1 MQISLCSIIPTRNPI
16 PSSVSLESASMALQF
31 PPQQVANVS
40 VPSGPLIDS
49 AIELAYVHLTPQ
61 AFNHIMR
68 SFLFGVVIASHV
80 LKLSDKF
87 DAEVHA
93 LSAILH
99 DLGWDKN
106 GTFVSKDKRF
116 EVDGAIAARDFLSN
130 STYSNHWPH
139 HRIQLVWDS
148 IALHTNPSI
157 FNFKENEVRICG
169 LGIDADFQGPDG
181 SPPGSLSWDE
191 YDAVVKEY
199 PRVGFVQ
206 TVKDV
211 FIGLC
216 RTKPAT
222 TYDNVVGDIGEAY
235 VKGYSRDGHR

>member
-1 MQISLCSIIPTRNPI
+1 
-16 PSSVSLESASMALQF
+16 MALHF

-40 VPSGPLIDS
+40 IPSGPLIES
-49 AIELAYVHLTPQ
+49 AIELAYAHLTLP

-68 SFLFGVVIASHV
+68 SFLFGVVIASH
-80 LKLSDKF
+80 LLNFSDKF

-99 DLGWDKN
+99 DLGWDKI

-116 EVDGAIAARDFLSN
+116 EVDGAIAARDFILTSKN
-130 STYSNHWPH
+130 SSHWPQ
-139 HRIQLVWDS
+139 HRTQLVWDS

-157 FNFKENEVRICG
+157 FNYKENEVRICG
-169 LGIDADFQGPDG
+169 LGIGADFQGPDG

-191 YDAVVKEY
+191 YNAVVKEY
-199 PRVGFVQ
+199 PRVDFVQ
-206 TVKDV
+206 TVKDI

-216 RTKPAT
+216 QTKPAT
-222 TYDNVVGDIGEAY
+222 TYDNVAGDIGEAY